1 MAESEGTRSAEGSGK
16 NSVNAVGI
24 GIALGLPF
32 GAAIGMLVFDNLALG
47 GGIGM
52 LVGIVIGAAYS
63 ARSK

>member
-1 MAESEGTRSAEGSGK
+1 MAESEGTTSAEGSGK